1 MARRPR
7 LDRELERYLVGGETV
22 IVAVR
27 RHWFHLIREISM
39 AVGATVL
46 AFWVDLQVPRTPAG
60 EVLLNLTL
68 AIWWAALGWLLWR
81 FLNWRHDWFV
91 ATDKRFLLFY
101 GFIRRKVA
109 MMPLMRV
116 TDMTFDR
123 SVLGRLIG
131 YGMFVLESAG
141 QKQALSVIDHVPD
154 ADRHYRAICT
164 QLFGPGSQV
173 RMHPAGFAPLPP
185 DDDDGTGGDG
195 GGGPEGPPPVAG
207 PSTGWRRSHSLRG
220 PHCRTGA
227 RAAVLV
233 PELEPARREPPRRH
247 RRDPRGPGTPRGRR
261 GRPVVPSASLGA
273 LTAAPRGTLPSP
285 RPRSVEV
292 KQDPLPVA
300 SHLHPLDPSP
310 GRGETRPP
318 PGRISP
324 RPDEAL
330 CHLHRH
336 PQGAGVGGVVHRWT
350 SGVDRG
356 RRGAAG
362 SPHDDISR
370 PTSTPAPDLG
380 APEASPRHRGRPR

>member
-195 GGGPEGPPPVAG
+195 GGGPEGPPPVAS
-207 PSTGWRRSHSLRG
+207 PSTG
-220 PHCRTGA
+220 GA
-227 RAAVLV
+227 VR
-233 PELEPARREPPRRH
+233 
-247 RRDPRGPGTPRGRR
+247 
-261 GRPVVPSASLGA
+261 VPSEDP
-273 LTAAPRGTLPSP
+273 TAAPVPEQQSWY
-285 RPRSVEV
+285 RSSN
-292 KQDPLPVA
+292 L
-300 SHLHPLDPSP
+300 
-310 GRGETRPP
+310 
-318 PGRISP
+318 
-324 RPDEAL
+324 
-330 CHLHRH
+330 
-336 PQGAGVGGVVHRWT
+336 
-350 SGVDRG
+350 
-356 RRGAAG
+356 RGANRLGDTGEIPVVRA
-362 SPHDDISR
+362 PREDDED
-370 PTSTPAPDLG
+370 APLY
-380 APEASPRHRGRPR
+380 PPRHWAR